1 KLVLRVFD
9 HQSWHSSWRPA
20 RHWALIGLRARAA
33 VPAAA
38 AAREMRAEVSSRL
51 RALLLQSILG
61 RTRPTDTS
69 LLALPPKRG
78 GPQSTPDV
86 NWKGRRHQP
95 TASTITTRTA
105 IGVS

>member
-1 KLVLRVFD
+1 M
-9 HQSWHSSWRPA
+9 
-20 RHWALIGLRARAA
+20 AA

-38 AAREMRAEVSSRL
+38 AASEISADVSSRL

-69 LLALPPKRG
+69 LLALPPSRG

-105 IGVS
+105 IGVSRWTLVTPDSVRPHQVPSRSRADDDTRS